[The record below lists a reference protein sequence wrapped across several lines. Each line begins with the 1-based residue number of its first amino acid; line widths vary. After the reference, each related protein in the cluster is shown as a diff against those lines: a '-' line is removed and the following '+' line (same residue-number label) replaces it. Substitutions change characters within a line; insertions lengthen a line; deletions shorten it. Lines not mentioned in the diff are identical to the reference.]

1 MKSSVHVVMGN
12 DFPAAVFSTAKLADD
27 YVKAL
32 QAEEP
37 SRKPYMSPRVYWR
50 VYEFEVDK

>member
-1 MKSSVHVVMGN
+1 MGN